1 MFVLRINLNIIDLR
15 TVFKEIYEMISYIME
30 ISK

>member
-1 MFVLRINLNIIDLR
+1 MFVLRINLNIIELR